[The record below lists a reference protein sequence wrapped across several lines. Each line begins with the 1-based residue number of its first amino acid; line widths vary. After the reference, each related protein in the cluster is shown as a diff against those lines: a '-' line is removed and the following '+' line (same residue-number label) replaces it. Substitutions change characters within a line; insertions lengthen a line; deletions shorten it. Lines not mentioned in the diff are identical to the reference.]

1 MLLTKYQNKKMKTIT
16 FQHKTSQKL
25 YNNYIQRVK
34 KQIAILP
41 KEDRFD
47 LLMEFNSH
55 IYEGLQRD
63 SNDLEIEKLINI
75 LDKLGNPEEVLK
87 LTVADKILVKATK
100 TFNPIHIFK
109 ALVLNISNGISFIL
123 FSLLYLLL
131 LIFGFLIIQKILYPN
146 EIGLFQKKGKFLVL
160 GRTSDAS
167 VTEVLGDWFIP
178 TMILCA
184 TILYFVITLALKLK
198 QKIKS

>member
-1 MLLTKYQNKKMKTIT
+1 MKTIT

-63 SNDLEIEKLINI
+63 SSDLEIEKLINI
-75 LDKLGNPEEVLK
+75 LDKLGNPEDVLK

-100 TFNPIHIFK
+100 TFNPIHIVK
-109 ALVLNISNGISFIL
+109 ALVLNISNGISFII
-123 FSLLYLLL
+123 FSILYLLL
-131 LIFGFLIIQKILYPN
+131 LIFGFLIIQKVLHPD

-160 GRTSDAS
+160 GRTSDTS

-184 TILYFVITLALKLK
+184 AILYFIITLSLKLK